1 MSGFFHSLGQMLG
14 RMVRALFTWA
24 IAVGGLATAGFS
36 VAARHLP
43 TASEWVLIG
52 MLTLAAGA
60 VGVLGT
66 LVWELS
72 HLGQI
77 SRAVRHHQDA
87 QPTYHQP

>member
-1 MSGFFHSLGQMLG
+1 MNGFFHTIGNLLG
-14 RMVRALFTWA
+14 RMVRALFMWA
-24 IAVGGLATAGFS
+24 IIVGGLATAGFS

-43 TASEWVLIG
+43 TASEWVLLG

-72 HLGQI
+72 HIGQI
-77 SRAVRHHQDA
+77 SRAVRQHQAA

>member
-1 MSGFFHSLGQMLG
+1 MSGFFHTIGNLLG
-14 RMVRALFTWA
+14 RMLRALVTWA
-24 IAVGGLATAGFS
+24 VVVGGLATAGFS

-60 VGVLGT
+60 IGVLGT

-72 HLGQI
+72 HIGQI
-77 SRAVRHHQDA
+77 TRAVRDRQAVH
-87 QPTYHQP
+87 PTYHQP